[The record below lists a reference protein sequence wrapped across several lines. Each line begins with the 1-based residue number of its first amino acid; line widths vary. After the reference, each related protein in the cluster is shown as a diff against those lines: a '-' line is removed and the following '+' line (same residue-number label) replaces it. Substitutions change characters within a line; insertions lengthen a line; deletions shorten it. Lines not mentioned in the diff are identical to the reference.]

1 MAISRAS
8 SGSGSKFK
16 ILSMFNITKQSSLTA
31 LNDNRLNLYYGRAD
45 MMVFEDDLSEI
56 IYDLYLSGK
65 TEQEILNIIN
75 LNTEETTNEVH

>member
-1 MAISRAS
+1 M
-8 SGSGSKFK
+8 G
-16 ILSMFNITKQSSLTA
+16 FNKRYITKQSSLTA

-45 MMVFEDDLSEI
+45 VMIFEDDLSEI

-75 LNTEETTNEVH
+75 LNTEKEIDEVH

>member
-1 MAISRAS
+1 V
-8 SGSGSKFK
+8 G
-16 ILSMFNITKQSSLTA
+16 FNKRYITKQSSLTA

-45 MMVFEDDLSEI
+45 VMIFEDDLSEI

-75 LNTEETTNEVH
+75 LNTEEENYNL

>member
-1 MAISRAS
+1 V
-8 SGSGSKFK
+8 G
-16 ILSMFNITKQSSLTA
+16 FNKRYITEKSSLTA
-31 LNDNRLNLYYGRAD
+31 LTNNGLKLYYGKAD

-75 LNTEETTNEVH
+75 LTRSKNDEVH

>member
-1 MAISRAS
+1 V
-8 SGSGSKFK
+8 G
-16 ILSMFNITKQSSLTA
+16 FNKRYITKQSSLTA

-45 MMVFEDDLSEI
+45 VMIFEDDLSEI

-75 LNTEETTNEVH
+75 LNTEEENDL

>member
-1 MAISRAS
+1 V
-8 SGSGSKFK
+8 G
-16 ILSMFNITKQSSLTA
+16 FNKRYITKQSSLTA

-45 MMVFEDDLSEI
+45 MLIFEDDLSEI

-75 LNTEETTNEVH
+75 LNTEEENDL

>member
-1 MAISRAS
+1 V
-8 SGSGSKFK
+8 G
-16 ILSMFNITKQSSLTA
+16 FNKRYITKQSSLTA

-45 MMVFEDDLSEI
+45 MLIFEDDLSEI

-75 LNTEETTNEVH
+75 LNTEKEIDEVH

>member
-1 MAISRAS
+1 M
-8 SGSGSKFK
+8 G
-16 ILSMFNITKQSSLTA
+16 FNKRYITKQSSLTA

-45 MMVFEDDLSEI
+45 MMIFEDDLSEI

>member
-1 MAISRAS
+1 
-8 SGSGSKFK
+8 
-16 ILSMFNITKQSSLTA
+16 
-31 LNDNRLNLYYGRAD
+31 

-75 LNTEETTNEVH
+75 LNTEEKNSYEVH